1 MDAPTLVDVREVYR
15 RASAAFSTAAHR
27 IGDRWQAPTPCADWD
42 VRQLLHHIV
51 EEERWTPP
59 LFAGETIASV
69 GDRFAGDLL
78 GNDPLASLDDAAA
91 AAFDAVRADGAM
103 ERTVHLSFG
112 DFAGRE
118 YALQLAADHLVHAW
132 DMARAVGA
140 DETLDPE
147 TVVVI
152 RDWFRSMEQAYRDA
166 GVIGPRPPVTESM
179 LGSAS
184 DPSAD
189 ADPQVE
195 LLAMFGRTP

>member
-1 MDAPTLVDVREVYR
+1 MDTPTLADVREVYG

-42 VRQLLHHIV
+42 VRQLLHHVV

-59 LFAGETIASV
+59 LFAGETIAGV

-78 GNDPLASLDDAAA
+78 GHDPLASLDEAAA
-91 AAFDAVRADGAM
+91 AALDAIRYDGAM

-112 DFAGRE
+112 DFPGRE

-132 DMARAVGA
+132 DMARALGV
-140 DETLDPE
+140 DERLDLE

-166 GVIGPRPPVTESM
+166 GVIGPRTAVSP
-179 LGSAS
+179 
-184 DPSAD
+184 D
-189 ADPQVE
+189 ADPQAE
-195 LLAMFGRTP
+195 LLAMFGRAP